1 MKNFEWNG
9 YLDEI
14 PNYKI
19 FIDCIFKTRDIF
31 IETFGISIMSKVEL
45 FLDNAT
51 QDSGYTPTITPIF
64 NKYLIIKLGISD
76 FSKNELIVYQF
87 SHELCHYVFYSLA
100 GLDKEA
106 ADSEE
111 ENICSAMSLIVL
123 NLLFPENIG
132 FWISY
137 VSNLDNSNY
146 NKGVKIANEC
156 NFDINYLTEKIM
168 KVCKNKELIKG

>member
-76 FSKNELIVYQF
+76 FSNIVAQLSRHKF
-87 SHELCHYVFYSLA
+87 
-100 GLDKEA
+100 
-106 ADSEE
+106 
-111 ENICSAMSLIVL
+111 NI
-123 NLLFPENIG
+123 F
-132 FWISY
+132 
-137 VSNLDNSNY
+137 
-146 NKGVKIANEC
+146 
-156 NFDINYLTEKIM
+156 IM
-168 KVCKNKELIKG
+168 NRYM